1 MPRYYKT
8 TSKTDKVWSP
18 ILLKEV
24 SKVYCVPY
32 TQRYEEKNK
41 EFEASDILRLYLKN
55 REIAK

>member
-1 MPRYYKT
+1 MPIYYKT

-32 TQRYEEKNK
+32 RRYEEKNK
-41 EFEASDILRLYLKN
+41 EFEEADILRLYLKN